1 MLKLV
6 KPNDKFDA
14 WYIDNFIPS
23 ESMLRSATASF
34 DHMEPEWWISYDG
47 SGGQIGKCSP
57 PLRTSIGPE
66 CLAIIDFI
74 AMNFDPN
81 KETGLTK
88 NAFPDISGYGGGMML
103 APNKNNEGGFLGMH
117 IDAEAHKLHP
127 TWKREYSAV
136 LGLSEEYDS
145 SFDLRLHDGQ
155 EHCRLPYKFNRL
167 CIFKCKE
174 NSWHGF
180 PEITKGVDRKTIGVM
195 YWSISDASQWPLS
208 TKAKFNNELDFS

>member
-1 MLKLV
+1 MAVV
-6 KPNDKFDA
+6 KPYDNFDA
-14 WYIDNFIPS
+14 WYIDDFVS
-23 ESMLRSATASF
+23 CESMLRGASASF
-34 DHMEPEWWISYDG
+34 DIMPDDWWISY
-47 SGGQIGKCSP
+47 SSEGGQVGKCAP
-57 PLRTSIGPE
+57 PDRFKYPPE
-66 CLAIIDFI
+66 CLMIVDYI

-88 NAFPDISGYGGGMML
+88 NAFPDVSGYGGGMML

-117 IDAEAHKLHP
+117 IDAEAHKFHP

-145 SFDLRLHDGQ
+145 SFDLRLYDGQ

-180 PEITKGVDRKTIGVM
+180 PEITKGMDRKSIGLM

-208 TKAKFNNELDFS
+208 TKARFNNELDFS